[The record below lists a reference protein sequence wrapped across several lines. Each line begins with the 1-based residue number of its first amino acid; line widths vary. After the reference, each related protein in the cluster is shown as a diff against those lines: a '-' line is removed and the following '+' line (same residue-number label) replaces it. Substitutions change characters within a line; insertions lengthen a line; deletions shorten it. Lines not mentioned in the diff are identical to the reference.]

1 MCHINVIPFSTNM
14 PLLLFLYRCPIPLI
28 LNVTFKAIV
37 YNYLLKPVIIQ
48 LVPLYHL
55 VTLSDM
61 DAQSLLL
68 LYHQS

>member
-14 PLLLFLYRCPIPLI
+14 SLFLFSYRYPIPSI

-55 VTLSDM
+55 VTLFDM
-61 DAQSLLL
+61 NAQYLLL
-68 LYHQS
+68 LYHHS

>member
-14 PLLLFLYRCPIPLI
+14 PLFLFLYRCSIPLI

-55 VTLSDM
+55 VTLFNM